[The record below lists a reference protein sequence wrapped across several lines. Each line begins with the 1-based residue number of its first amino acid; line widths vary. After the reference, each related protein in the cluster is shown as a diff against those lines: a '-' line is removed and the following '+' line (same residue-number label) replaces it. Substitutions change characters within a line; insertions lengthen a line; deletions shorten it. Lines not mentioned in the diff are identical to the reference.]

1 MVLNS
6 IAIIIIF
13 ILIMII
19 VGYKREFKNISSQID
34 EHLNDYVN
42 VKTATLD
49 KDLEALVSK
58 INLLYDEKQ
67 KVNAEKKKVE
77 EDLRASISNMSH
89 DLRTPLTSIMGYLQ
103 LVKSAKSSDEDTE
116 KYLNIIENRTKALQ
130 ALITSFYEISRIEGN
145 EYKFEYKKLSL
156 SDLLCEN
163 IALFYNDFINAEIEP
178 IIEIDEKTTEIITDQ
193 NAVNRIFSNLI
204 NNMLKHGKKFVKITL
219 KEKDNVIVTEF
230 INEAKNLTQSDIERL
245 FDRFY
250 TADKSRSDKN
260 TGLGLCITKTLVN
273 RLGNDI
279 KAELKDGNLII
290 SIAWRIK

>member
-1 MVLNS
+1 
-6 IAIIIIF
+6 
-13 ILIMII
+13 
-19 VGYKREFKNISSQID
+19 
-34 EHLNDYVN
+34 
-42 VKTATLD
+42 
-49 KDLEALVSK
+49 
-58 INLLYDEKQ
+58 
-67 KVNAEKKKVE
+67 
-77 EDLRASISNMSH
+77 MSH